1 MPDLLTRSNA
11 AAARFTAVMTFVAA
25 STAFSASEILSAIV
39 LAAGGIAMWVLSGD
53 PHNHGAIRRV
63 SGGVIWMVLLILGV
77 GIGLS

>member
-25 STAFSASEILSAIV
+25 YTAFSASEILSAII
-39 LAAGGIAMWVLSGD
+39 LTIGGVAMWVLSGD

-77 GIGLS
+77 GVGLS